1 MEINVT
7 DWWDPEMG
15 EHHALFVA
23 HGLDFDS
30 LAGINSTYITL
41 IMCKI
46 QVTFGWS
53 ICWHVRLKF
62 TSYRLCRLSRV
73 PSKSFD
79 VAASDK
85 RKALKL
91 PAATKVVR

>member
-15 EHHALFVA
+15 EHHALLVA

-30 LAGINSTYITL
+30 A
-41 IMCKI
+41 
-46 QVTFGWS
+46 

-62 TSYRLCRLSRV
+62 TCYRLCRLSRV